1 LYSKTIEI
9 ANLTSLY
16 SILDVVQIKKN
27 IQIGVFFHMHIK
39 TCLIKEKHLLIMLYY
54 GKKRRQSKE
63 PKPNKNNRVFHINTE
78 IS

>member
-1 LYSKTIEI
+1 M
-9 ANLTSLY
+9 ANITYIFFINYFFKLK
-16 SILDVVQIKKN
+16 KKN

-63 PKPNKNNRVFHINTE
+63 AKPNKNNRVFHINTE